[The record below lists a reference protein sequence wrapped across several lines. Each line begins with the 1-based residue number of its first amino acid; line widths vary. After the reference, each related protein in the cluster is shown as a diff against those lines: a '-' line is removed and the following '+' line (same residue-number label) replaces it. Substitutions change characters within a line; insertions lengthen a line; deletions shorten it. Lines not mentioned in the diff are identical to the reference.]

1 MRLPRIDRCPGCN
14 PLRGAT
20 TSAAATNVG
29 WAFGAGYQ
37 VALTRWLMLKAEYLY
52 YDLGKLRR
60 SGSQQISTV
69 LRGPTITSLCRHLD
83 CRASEDHG
91 ER

>member
-1 MRLPRIDRCPGCN
+1 MAEHLDWRWLRLSLNPTVTRSKASGAFTMRLPRIERCPGCN

-20 TSAAATNVG
+20 TSSAATNVG

-52 YDLGKLRR
+52 YEGK
-60 SGSQQISTV
+60 
-69 LRGPTITSLCRHLD
+69 
-83 CRASEDHG
+83 A
-91 ER
+91 

>member
-1 MRLPRIDRCPGCN
+1 MRLPRIERCPGCN

-20 TSAAATNVG
+20 TSSAATNVG

-52 YDLGKLRR
+52 YEGK
-60 SGSQQISTV
+60 
-69 LRGPTITSLCRHLD
+69 
-83 CRASEDHG
+83 A
-91 ER
+91 